1 MQKKFTLDYSE
12 FYVTNVCNLN
22 CSNCNRYNNYNFK
35 GHWRWQDHE
44 ADYQK
49 WSEILHIN
57 RIGIIGGE
65 PLLNPDFPNW
75 VEGLASLWPD
85 SKLQII
91 TNGTQMKL
99 LKKHLP
105 TIRKYSSRTL
115 IDISVHNCDWMSQII
130 QDAKALLHSESERII
145 SWDIDNET
153 WQNSYNKIKENDWPL
168 CPTYQDFQNLPI
180 SIQKECKQLHNF
192 DDKIYASENFVTH
205 LEDDD
210 GLKFVITPSI
220 YFENSAL
227 IRNEQ
232 NTLRFHKSDPQL
244 AVSVCPFKPCHHFMG
259 GKLYKCGPV
268 GLFPEFVKQ
277 FVVERDSEQDKLIHS
292 YVPAEHNWSDEI
304 LQKFVE
310 GLVSGSA
317 IDQCSLCPETLE
329 PTRFKA
335 GTNKIKIKQIT

>member
-1 MQKKFTLDYSE
+1 MKKKFTLNYSE

-22 CSNCNRYNNYNFK
+22 CPRCNRYNNYKFK

-75 VEGLASLWPD
+75 VEGLASLWPE
-85 SKLQII
+85 STLQII

-105 TIRKYSSRTL
+105 TIKKYSNRTL

-130 QDAKALLHSESERII
+130 LDAKEMLQSVSERAVC
-145 SWDIDNET
+145 WDVNNET
-153 WQNSYNKIKENDWPL
+153 WQTSYNNVKEDDWPL
-168 CPTYQDFQNLPI
+168 CPTYQDFKNLPI
-180 SIQKECKQLHNF
+180 DIQEECRQEHNF
-192 DDKIYASENFVTH
+192 DDKIYERENFVTY
-205 LEDDD
+205 LKDEDN
-210 GLKFVITPSI
+210 LRFEIKPSI
-220 YFENSAL
+220 HFENSAL

-232 NTLRFHKSDPQL
+232 NTLRFHKSDPHR
-244 AVSVCPFKPCHHFMG
+244 AVSVCPFKPCHHFMN

-277 FVVERDSEQDKLIHS
+277 FVVQRDSEQDALIHS
-292 YVPAEHNWSDEI
+292 YVPAEHGWSDQN
-304 LQKFVE
+304 LQKFID
-310 GLVSGSA
+310 GLIAGDA
-317 IDQCSLCPETLE
+317 ISQCSLCPEVLD
-329 PTRFKA
+329 PQRFAA
-335 GTNKIKIKQIT
+335 GTKKIKINQID